1 MATARLGI
9 IGGSG
14 FYDMGGL
21 TETEEIRIDTPFG
34 EPSDA
39 YLVGMLEGLEV
50 AFLPRH
56 GRGHRIS
63 PTNLNVKANI
73 WGFKSLG
80 VEAIVSVSAVG
91 SLKEE
96 IRPLDVVVPDQF
108 FDRTRLRATSYFDE
122 TGLVVHVGMAEPFC
136 PALSALVAD
145 AAGEAGAAVHRGGTY
160 LCIEGPQFS
169 TGAESHAFRSW
180 GMDIIGMTAVPEV
193 RMAREAEIHYAT
205 FAMATDYDVWKGEPV
220 SVEMVVANLGKN
232 VEMGKS
238 AVRLLARKLDDLE
251 DGCECRQA
259 LENAI
264 MSDAGQA
271 SPELKKKYDLLIG
284 KYLR

>member
-1 MATARLGI
+1 MAAAKLGI

-14 FYDMGGL
+14 FYDMDGL
-21 TETEEIRIDTPFG
+21 TGVEEVTIDTPFG

-39 YLVGMLEGLEV
+39 YVVGVLEGLEV

-63 PTNLNVKANI
+63 PTNLNAKANI

-122 TGLVVHVGMAEPFC
+122 TGLVVHAGMAEPFC
-136 PALSALVAD
+136 PALSALVAES
-145 AAGEAGAAVHRGGTY
+145 ATEAGASVHRGGAY

-169 TGAESHAFRSW
+169 TAAESHAFRSW
-180 GMDIIGMTAVPEV
+180 GMDVIGMTAVPEV
-193 RMAREAEIHYAT
+193 RMAREAELNYAT

-220 SVEMVVANLGKN
+220 SVEMVIANLGEN
-232 VEMGKS
+232 VDMGKS
-238 AVRLLARKLDDLE
+238 AVRLLARKLNNLE
-251 DGCECRQA
+251 DGCECRNA

-264 MSDAGQA
+264 ISDT
-271 SPELKKKYDLLIG
+271 SLIPPELKKKFDLLIG
-284 KYLR
+284 KYVN

>member
-1 MATARLGI
+1 MATAKLGI
-9 IGGSG
+9 VGGSG
-14 FYDMGGL
+14 FYDMDGL
-21 TETEEIRIDTPFG
+21 TGSEEIRIETPFG

-39 YLVGMLEGLEV
+39 YIVGVLEGIEV

-108 FDRTRLRATSYFDE
+108 FDRTRLRATSFFDE
-122 TGLVVHVGMAEPFC
+122 ADLVVHAGMAEPFC
-136 PALSALVAD
+136 PALSALVAEAAT
-145 AAGEAGAAVHRGGTY
+145 AAGASVHRGGAY

-169 TGAESHAFRSW
+169 TVAESHAFRSW

-193 RMAREAEIHYAT
+193 RMAREAEMHYAT

-220 SVEMVVANLGKN
+220 TVEMVIANLGKN

-238 AVRLLARKLDDLE
+238 AVRLLARKLNDLE
-251 DGCECRQA
+251 DGCGCRNA

-264 MSDAGQA
+264 MSDT
-271 SPELKKKYDLLIG
+271 SSIPPELRKKFDLLIG
-284 KYLR
+284 KYVS

>member
-1 MATARLGI
+1 MATAKLGI
-9 IGGSG
+9 VGGSG
-14 FYDMGGL
+14 FYDMDGL
-21 TETEEIRIDTPFG
+21 TGSEEFTIETPFG

-39 YLVGMLEGLEV
+39 YIVGVLEGLEV

-56 GRGHRIS
+56 GREHRIS

-108 FDRTRLRATSYFDE
+108 FDRTRLRATSFFDE
-122 TGLVVHVGMAEPFC
+122 AGLVVHAGMAEPFC

-145 AAGEAGAAVHRGGTY
+145 AAVEAGASVHRGGAY

-193 RMAREAEIHYAT
+193 RMAREAELHYAT

-220 SVEMVVANLGKN
+220 TVEMVIANLGKN

-238 AVRLLARKLDDLE
+238 AVRLLARNLSDLG
-251 DGCECRQA
+251 DGCGCRNA

-264 MSDAGQA
+264 MSNTG
-271 SPELKKKYDLLIG
+271 SIPPELKKKFDLLIG
-284 KYLR
+284 KYVS

>member
-1 MATARLGI
+1 MATVKLGI
-9 IGGSG
+9 VGGSG
-14 FYDMGGL
+14 FYDMDGL
-21 TETEEIRIDTPFG
+21 TGSEEIRIETPFG
-34 EPSDA
+34 DPSDA
-39 YLVGMLEGLEV
+39 YIVGALEGIEV

-63 PTNLNVKANI
+63 PTNLNAKANI

-108 FDRTRLRATSYFDE
+108 FDRTRLRATSFFDE
-122 TGLVVHVGMAEPFC
+122 AGLVVHAGMAEPFC
-136 PALSALVAD
+136 PALSALVAEAAT
-145 AAGEAGAAVHRGGTY
+145 AAGASVHRGGAY

-169 TGAESHAFRSW
+169 TVAESHAFRGW

-193 RMAREAEIHYAT
+193 RMAREAEMHYAT

-220 SVEMVVANLGKN
+220 TVEMVIANLSKN

-238 AVRLLARKLDDLE
+238 AVRLLARKLNDLE
-251 DGCECRQA
+251 DGCGCRNA

-264 MSDAGQA
+264 MSDT
-271 SPELKKKYDLLIG
+271 SSIPPELKKKFNLLIG
-284 KYLR
+284 KYVS

>member
-1 MATARLGI
+1 MATAKLGI
-9 IGGSG
+9 VGGSG
-14 FYDMGGL
+14 FYDMDGL
-21 TETEEIRIDTPFG
+21 TGSEEIRIETPFG

-39 YLVGMLEGLEV
+39 YIVGVLEGIEV

-63 PTNLNVKANI
+63 PTNLNAKANI

-108 FDRTRLRATSYFDE
+108 FDRTRLRATSFFDE
-122 TGLVVHVGMAEPFC
+122 AGLVVHAGMAEPFC

-145 AAGEAGAAVHRGGTY
+145 AATEAGASVHRGGAY

-169 TGAESHAFRSW
+169 TVAESHAFRSW

-193 RMAREAEIHYAT
+193 RMAREAEMHYAT

-220 SVEMVVANLGKN
+220 TVEMVIANLGKN

-238 AVRLLARKLDDLE
+238 AVRLLARKLNDLE
-251 DGCECRQA
+251 DGCGCRNA
-259 LENAI
+259 LEHAI
-264 MSDAGQA
+264 MSDT
-271 SPELKKKYDLLIG
+271 SSISTELRKKFDLLIG
-284 KYLR
+284 KYVS

>member
-1 MATARLGI
+1 MATAKLGI
-9 IGGSG
+9 VGGSG
-14 FYDMGGL
+14 FYGMDGL
-21 TETEEIRIDTPFG
+21 TGSEEIRVETPFG

-39 YLVGMLEGLEV
+39 YIVGVLEGIEV

-63 PTNLNVKANI
+63 PTNLNAKANI

-108 FDRTRLRATSYFDE
+108 FDRTRLRATSFFDE
-122 TGLVVHVGMAEPFC
+122 AGLVVHAGMAVPFC
-136 PALSALVAD
+136 PALSALVAE
-145 AAGEAGAAVHRGGTY
+145 AATEAGASVHRGGAY

-169 TGAESHAFRSW
+169 TVAESHAFRSW

-220 SVEMVVANLGKN
+220 TVEMVIANLGKN

-238 AVRLLARKLDDLE
+238 AVRLLARKLNDLE
-251 DGCECRQA
+251 DGCGCRNA
-259 LENAI
+259 LQNAI
-264 MSDAGQA
+264 MSDT
-271 SPELKKKYDLLIG
+271 SSIPPELKKKFDLLIG
-284 KYLR
+284 KYVS